1 MRSNVLVIAEAG
13 VNHNGSVAVA
23 KQLVDVAVKA
33 GADIVKFQTFKSSA
47 VISTYA
53 PKAEYQKA
61 STGADESQLEMVQK
75 LELSE
80 SEHIALFNYC
90 VECGIQY
97 LSTAF
102 DLESLRQVYKLGV
115 KIIKIPSGEITNY
128 PLLKA
133 ISELPVDV
141 IMSTGMSTFDEISQ
155 ALTVLNSVN
164 RIKSISLLHCNTQY
178 PTPFIDVNLNVL
190 DSMKNQF
197 CDCDVGY
204 SDHTLG
210 IVVPIAAVAKGAS
223 IIEKHFTLDRS
234 MEGPDHGASLEP
246 GELKTMIESIRVA
259 EQILGSNK
267 KEVTPSEKENLC
279 VARKFVVAAR
289 GIKIGEIFTEE
300 NVTTK
305 RIGKLGVNPMM
316 WTQLMESQAGRE
328 YHEDE
333 PIDESDLS

>member
-1 MRSNVLVIAEAG
+1 M
-13 VNHNGSVAVA
+13 
-23 KQLVDVAVKA
+23 
-33 GADIVKFQTFKSSA
+33 
-47 VISTYA
+47 
-53 PKAEYQKA
+53 
-61 STGADESQLEMVQK
+61 
-75 LELSE
+75 
-80 SEHIALFNYC
+80 
-90 VECGIQY
+90 
-97 LSTAF
+97 
-102 DLESLRQVYKLGV
+102 
-115 KIIKIPSGEITNY
+115 
-128 PLLKA
+128 
-133 ISELPVDV
+133 
-141 IMSTGMSTFDEISQ
+141 
-155 ALTVLNSVN
+155 
-164 RIKSISLLHCNTQY
+164 
-178 PTPFIDVNLNVL
+178 
-190 DSMKNQF
+190 
-197 CDCDVGY
+197 GY